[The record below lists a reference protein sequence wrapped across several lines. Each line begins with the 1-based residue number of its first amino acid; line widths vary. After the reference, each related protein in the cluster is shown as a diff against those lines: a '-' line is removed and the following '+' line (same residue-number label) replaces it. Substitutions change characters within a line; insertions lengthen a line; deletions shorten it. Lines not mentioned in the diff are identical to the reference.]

1 MLPMLFNEMTRF
13 PLFLDDEPAARTFA
27 PALDVYEYEDRY
39 EFRFDVPGIAK
50 SELKVNF
57 ENGVL
62 TVEGER
68 KQPELP
74 ENATGRCERWAG
86 KFSRSLTLP
95 DNADS
100 AQIEAKLEN
109 GVLSLAV
116 KKAET
121 AKPRQ
126 ITIG

>member
-1 MLPMLFNEMTRF
+1 MLPMLLDEMTRF
-13 PLFLDDEPAARTFA
+13 PLFFEDETTVRTFA
-27 PALDVYEYEDRY
+27 PALDVYEYADRY
-39 EFRFDVPGIAK
+39 ELRFDVPGVAK
-50 SELKVNF
+50 GELKLSF

-62 TVEGER
+62 TIEGER

-74 ENATGRCERWAG
+74 ENASGRCERWAG
-86 KFSRSLTLP
+86 KFSRTLTLP
-95 DNADS
+95 ENADS
-100 AQIEAKLEN
+100 TSIEAKLEN

-116 KKAET
+116 KKAEA